1 MTSPL
6 APRAATIGHYR
17 VLEVL
22 GEGGMGEVVRARDE
36 RLGRDVAIKRM
47 KNVGGEALADF
58 QARFEAEARA
68 LAQLAH
74 PSVVQIYDLGVH
86 DAQPYLVMEL
96 IDGPS
101 LRALL
106 KQHGPLPA
114 AKVRALGIQL
124 ARALEAAHGR
134 GILHRDVKP
143 ANVLQ
148 APGGA
153 WKLADFG
160 VAHMPDSEMTS
171 TGQFIGTPAYAAP
184 EALALAQFSAASDV
198 FSLAAMLAEAVSGQ
212 KPRRDETLAELI
224 ARAQRKVELS
234 GVPDELALV
243 LAPAMSL
250 SPKARPSAAQLADLL
265 AGSPDTPQILA
276 ALEEQAAA
284 GDEPADATAI
294 GKRRAPGKRAA
305 TPVAEADAVAAV
317 DSPAPVLQTI
327 GVPDATA
334 MPSAALAGS
343 GATIGVP
350 DATAAPP
357 SRASQQAVHTVGVPD
372 ATAQLSPR
380 AAPPHASH
388 PSMSSAQHA
397 TPRAATPPP
406 THAAPPQPLALSP
419 AAALPPAAA
428 VVAPTATA
436 IDSSHLPMLK
446 GRGLWLALGLGAVIA
461 IAITGTCLG
470 HTPSSKDGA
479 AAVPGA
485 LPASGGPGVPLPGLL
500 APDEQAPLRF
510 EMPPELDRKGAKEWA
525 DVARSVN
532 EGKLKR
538 ALDKLRKLEDRHGES
553 PESAGLRRWL
563 EQNAHLEHPRE
574 ED

>member
-1 MTSPL
+1 MTSAATL
-6 APRAATIGHYR
+6 APGNAIGPYR

-22 GEGGMGEVVRARDE
+22 GEGAMGEVVRARDE

-47 KNVGGEALADF
+47 KNGGGEALADF

-101 LRALL
+101 LRAVL

-198 FSLAAMLAEAVSGQ
+198 FSLAAMLAEAVSGN
-212 KPRRDETLAELI
+212 KPRRDETLAALI

-234 GVPDELALV
+234 GVPDELAAV

-276 ALEEQAAA
+276 ALEEQAATA
-284 GDEPADATAI
+284 DEPADATAI
-294 GKRRAPGKRAA
+294 GKRGAPAKRAVTPAPGL
-305 TPVAEADAVAAV
+305 E
-317 DSPAPVLQTI
+317 TI
-327 GVPDATA
+327 SVPDATA
-334 MPSAALAGS
+334 APGGAELGAI

-350 DATAAPP
+350 DATAAPAP
-357 SRASQQAVHTVGVPD
+357 RPPPQAAHTPGIPD
-372 ATAQLSPR
+372 ITAPLAPR
-380 AAPPHASH
+380 PAAHPPMPAAPYD
-388 PSMSSAQHA
+388 
-397 TPRAATPPP
+397 
-406 THAAPPQPLALSP
+406 AAPLPPRPAALP
-419 AAALPPAAA
+419 AAAALVA
-428 VVAPTATA
+428 APTATA
-436 IDSSHLPMLK
+436 IASSDLPMIK

-479 AAVPGA
+479 AAVPGVV
-485 LPASGGPGVPLPGLL
+485 PAAGDPGVPLPGLFH
-500 APDEQAPLRF
+500 DQAPLRF

-525 DVARSVN
+525 EVARSVN
-532 EGKLKR
+532 EGKLQR

-553 PESAGLRRWL
+553 PESLALRGWL
-563 EQNAHLEHPRE
+563 EENAHLEPPH
-574 ED
+574 DD